1 MKTRDKI
8 IETAIQLF
16 NEQGTKGVTTNHI
29 AAAVGIS
36 PGNLYYH
43 FRNKE
48 DIIRAIFEQMD
59 AYGLEQYQ
67 LVLDTFQPGTLET
80 MEQTFAMIQAYN
92 WRYRFFKRELT
103 ALIMNDPLLKERF
116 LHTHRTMLTVIRQS
130 NDCSVATGTLKPMPE
145 KEMALFSEEIWLV
158 ALFWLNYLEVGGE
171 EVNDETLRRGI
182 DLLRNMV
189 RPHLTKKALAELAQ
203 REGTPLPETT
213 KHKPSFL
220 PGFLRPPS

>member
-8 IETAIQLF
+8 IDTAIQLF
-16 NEQGTKGVTTNHI
+16 NEQGTKAISTNHI
-29 AAAVGIS
+29 AAATSIS

-59 AYGLEQYQ
+59 AYGVEQYQ
-67 LVLDTFQPGTLET
+67 IILDKYPQGTTEALEATFV
-80 MEQTFAMIQAYN
+80 MIQEFN

-116 LHTHRTMLTVIRQS
+116 QTTNSQMRDMIRY
-130 NDCSVATGTLKPMPE
+130 TLDGGIANGSFKSMNAST
-145 KEMALFSEEIWLV
+145 KEHFVDAIWLV

-171 EVNDETLRRGI
+171 DVNESTLRRGN
-182 DLLRNMV
+182 DVLRTV
-189 RPHLTKKALAELAQ
+189 LCQYLTDDSL
-203 REGTPLPETT
+203 
-213 KHKPSFL
+213 
-220 PGFLRPPS
+220 

>member
-8 IETAIQLF
+8 IETALQLF

-29 AAAVGIS
+29 AAAIGIS

-67 LVLDTFQPGTLET
+67 GILAKFQPGSLET
-80 MEQTFAMIQAYN
+80 MEQTFVMIQAYN

-103 ALIMNDPLLKERF
+103 SLIMNDPLLKNRF
-116 LHTHRTMLTVIRQS
+116 LRTHHTMLAVIRQS
-130 NDCSVATGTLKPMPE
+130 NDYSVATGTLKPMAE
-145 KEMALFSEEIWLV
+145 KEMAFFTEEIWLV
-158 ALFWLNYLEVGGE
+158 TLFWLNYLEVGGE
-171 EVNDETLRRGI
+171 EISDDTLRRGI
-182 DLLRNMV
+182 DLLRNMI
-189 RPHLTKKALAELAQ
+189 RPQLTKKALAALAK
-203 REGTPLPETT
+203 REGNNP
-213 KHKPSFL
+213 
-220 PGFLRPPS
+220 

>member
-103 ALIMNDPLLKERF
+103 SLIMNDPLLKERF

-182 DLLRNMV
+182 DLLRNIV
-189 RPHLTKKALAELAQ
+189 RPHLTKKALSELAQ

>member
-8 IETAIQLF
+8 IETALQLF
-16 NEQGTKGVTTNHI
+16 NEQGTKVVTTNHI

-59 AYGLEQYQ
+59 AYGLEQYRMI
-67 LVLDTFQPGTLET
+67 LEKYQPGSLET
-80 MEQTFAMIQAYN
+80 MEQTFVMIQAYN

-103 ALIMNDPLLKERF
+103 SLIMNDPLLKERF
-116 LHTHRTMLTVIRQS
+116 LKTHHTMLAVIRQS
-130 NDCSVATGTLKPMPE
+130 NDYSVATGTLKPMSE
-145 KEMALFSEEIWLV
+145 REMTLFTEEIWLV
-158 ALFWLNYLEVGGE
+158 TLFWLNYLEVGGE

-182 DLLRNMV
+182 DLLRNLI
-189 RPHLTKKALAELAQ
+189 RPQLTKKALAELTK
-203 REGTPLPETT
+203 REGNN
-213 KHKPSFL
+213 S
-220 PGFLRPPS
+220 

>member
-8 IETAIQLF
+8 IDTAIQLF
-16 NEQGTKGVTTNHI
+16 NEQGTKAVSTNHI
-29 AAAVGIS
+29 ATAVGIS

-67 LVLDTFQPGTLET
+67 SILNKYQPGSIEA
-80 MEQTFAMIQAYN
+80 MEQTFIMIQEYN

-103 ALIMNDPLLKERF
+103 ALIMNDKQLKERF
-116 LHTHRTMLTVIRQS
+116 HATNSQMLGMIRYTIDS
-130 NDCSVATGTLKPMPE
+130 GIANGSIKAMDDTE
-145 KEMALFSEEIWLV
+145 KGSFADAIWLV

-171 EVNDETLRRGI
+171 EVNESTLRRGN
-182 DLLRNMV
+182 DVLRTVLQPYLTGEN
-189 RPHLTKKALAELAQ
+189 LTK
-203 REGTPLPETT
+203 
-213 KHKPSFL
+213 
-220 PGFLRPPS
+220 